1 MWRVTDFGEDA
12 AEVMPER
19 TSRVAQ
25 TRRVVSAAI
34 AVFAISIA
42 MSLAGYV
49 WDWIDSIVNRDGF
62 EADEWLSLIGVAWLP
77 VVAGMV
83 VRLVRLNRA
92 LADTA
97 HDALGAYR
105 DTVRTA
111 YGWLWHLDASN
122 RITYSS
128 AGVRAVL
135 GYEPH
140 EVLGHDAIEML
151 VMEEDRPATLARV
164 QAGALGDGWQH
175 WRTRVRHRDGS
186 VRHVVTSATP
196 IRDDSGRFLGFRGST
211 VDVTGEFRAAEAEQV
226 WLAGRSAARERIGT
240 VLADPGALNM
250 ALQPIVDVRTRRVV
264 GHEALARFTPVPYR
278 PPNVWFE
285 EAWQVGLGP
294 ELELH
299 AVALACR
306 HLTRLPTDMYL
317 SVNLSP
323 QTIVD
328 PRLSELLTAVGPAAR
343 RVVVEVTE
351 HAVVEDYDALADV
364 VRRLAHSGVR
374 LAVDDAGAGY
384 ASMQHIL
391 RLRPDIIKLDRSIV
405 ADAHRDPARRALLG
419 AMSSF
424 AGSLGV
430 VTVAEGVETAE
441 ELAVL
446 GSAGITSAQGFH
458 IARPDLEPVLEWT
471 GAADDRPVDT
481 PRPTELVG
489 P

>member
-1 MWRVTDFGEDA
+1 MTDFGEDA

-19 TSRVAQ
+19 TSGVAH

-34 AVFAISIA
+34 AVFAISIG
-42 MSLAGYV
+42 MSLAAYV
-49 WDWIDSIVNRDGF
+49 WDWVDAIVNRDGF
-62 EADEWLSLIGVAWLP
+62 EADEWLSFIGVAWLP

-83 VRLVRLNRA
+83 VRLVRLNRR

-97 HDALGAYR
+97 NDALGAYR

-111 YGWLWHLDASN
+111 YGWLWQLDASN
-122 RITYSS
+122 RISYSS
-128 AGVRAVL
+128 AGVRAIL

-140 EVLGHDAIEML
+140 EVVGHDAIEML
-151 VMEEDRPATLARV
+151 VMEEDRAATVAHV
-164 QAGALGDGWQH
+164 QANSSGWQH

-196 IRDDSGRFLGFRGST
+196 IRDDAGRFLGFRGST
-211 VDVTGEFRAAEAEQV
+211 VDVTGEHLAAEAEQL
-226 WLAGRSAARERIGT
+226 WLASQSAARERIEQ
-240 VLADPGALNM
+240 VLADPGSLNM

-264 GHEALARFTPVPYR
+264 GHEALARFTPAPYR
-278 PPNVWFE
+278 PPNLWFE

-306 HLTRLPTDMYL
+306 YLSRLPADMYL

-323 QTIVD
+323 QTILD
-328 PRLSELLTAVGPAAR
+328 PRLSEVVASMGPAAG

-351 HAVVEDYDALADV
+351 HAVVDDYDELVDV

-384 ASMQHIL
+384 ASMQHVL

-424 AGSLGV
+424 ADSLGV
-430 VTVAEGVETAE
+430 VTVAEGVENAE

-471 GAADDRPVDT
+471 GTDDRPAGA
-481 PRPTELVG
+481 PGRPTELVG